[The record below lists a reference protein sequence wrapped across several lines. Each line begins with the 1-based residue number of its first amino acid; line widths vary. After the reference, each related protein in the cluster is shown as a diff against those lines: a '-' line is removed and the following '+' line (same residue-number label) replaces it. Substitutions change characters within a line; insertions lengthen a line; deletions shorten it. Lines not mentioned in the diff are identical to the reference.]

1 MPVYLKEIKI
11 VGMKSLQAFLAFIDD
26 GFFRSISIYRN
37 RSAFQIC
44 RLCVEAPLIS
54 PPAKSKLG
62 QQLILIAGYIFER
75 LAYDFFTF
83 AKTIYRCCVH
93 RGHATFISS
102 PNGTGGF
109 SFF

>member
-26 GFFRSISIYRN
+26 GFFGSISIYRN

-54 PPAKSKLG
+54 PPAKSKIG
-62 QQLILIAGYIFER
+62 KQLILIEGYIFER
-75 LAYDFFTF
+75 LDYVFITLAIY
-83 AKTIYRCCVH
+83 IYRFLFH
-93 RGHATFISS
+93 RHHPTFI
-102 PNGTGGF
+102 
-109 SFF
+109 